1 MSNNHYIP
9 LYPGKEYHLF
19 SKANG
24 ADNIFRQP
32 TDYLTFQAR
41 LADFIL
47 PIAMINAYTLLPNHF
62 HLIVAIR
69 EEEAIKKH
77 YTEKKGKKFSRTNAP
92 DFIMERFA
100 NLLNSYCKTFNWKY
114 NRLGSLF
121 IDYLRRAEITT
132 EDEFRSASVYIHHNA
147 LLHQFSPSLE
157 SWSWSSYKEIIS
169 GRNDLVNAQILQRFG
184 GMENFIR
191 HHEIHVELNDL
202 EMELIPVHEQK
213 LHKSRKSI
221 LIS

>member
-1 MSNNHYIP
+1 MSRNHYIP
-9 LYPGKEYHLF
+9 LYPGKEYHLL

-24 ADNIFRQP
+24 TEKIFRQP

-47 PIAMINAYTLLPNHF
+47 PIAEINSYTLLPNHF

-77 YTEKKGKKFSRTNAP
+77 YKEKKGKKFTRTNAP

-100 NLLNSYCKTFNWKY
+100 NLLNSYCKSFNWKY

-121 IDYLRRAEITT
+121 IDYLRRTEITT
-132 EDEFRSASVYIHHNA
+132 EEEFRSASIYIHHNA
-147 LLHQFSPSLE
+147 CLHQFNPSLE
-157 SWSWSSYKEIIS
+157 SWPWSSYTEIIS

-184 GMENFIR
+184 GIEHFIR
-191 HHEIHVELNDL
+191 SHQMNIELNDQ
-202 EMELIPVHEQK
+202 EMELIPVHQQK
-213 LHKSRKSI
+213 SQRRRKTK

>member
-1 MSNNHYIP
+1 MSCNHYIP
-9 LYPGKEYHLF
+9 LCPGKEYHLL

-24 ADNIFRQP
+24 NDNIFRQP
-32 TDYLTFQAR
+32 TDFLTFQAR

-47 PIAMINAYTLLPNHF
+47 PIAQINSYTLLPNHF

-77 YTEKKGKKFSRTNAP
+77 YTEKKRKKFSRAKAP

-121 IDYLRRAEITT
+121 IDYLRRAEIKT
-132 EDEFRSASVYIHHNA
+132 EEEFRTVSAYIHHNA
-147 LLHQFSPSLE
+147 FLHQFSHSLE
-157 SWSWSSYKEIIS
+157 SWPWSSYPEIIS
-169 GRNDLVNAQILQRFG
+169 GRNDLVNAQVLDRFG
-184 GMENFIR
+184 GIENFIQF
-191 HHEIHVELNDL
+191 HNMHVELNDL
-202 EMELIPVHEQK
+202 EMELLPVHQQK
-213 LHKSRKSI
+213 LHKRRKATLTS
-221 LIS
+221 